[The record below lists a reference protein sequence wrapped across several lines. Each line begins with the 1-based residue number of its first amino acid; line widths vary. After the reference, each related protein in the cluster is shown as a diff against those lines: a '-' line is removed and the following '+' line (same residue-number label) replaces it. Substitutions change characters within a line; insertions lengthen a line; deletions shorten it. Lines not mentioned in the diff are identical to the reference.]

1 MIDGCT
7 RRSSLRS
14 KPLAVS
20 FQPSGS
26 ILNDARFTRYV
37 YTIPLMTDTKN
48 HSGEG
53 VAGSPEGRVFQP
65 ASFAELAE
73 AVELAFDY
81 RGDVTVS
88 LKSGES
94 LSGYLFNRQVSGS
107 DSYLELFP
115 SDSADARHIRYD
127 QIAAI
132 AFTGED
138 TATGKSW
145 ETWIA
150 KKDSERRAEVERV
163 AAEARRRGIL

>member
-1 MIDGCT
+1 MV
-7 RRSSLRS
+7 LRDTLHGF
-14 KPLAVS
+14 P
-20 FQPSGS
+20 
-26 ILNDARFTRYV
+26 
-37 YTIPLMTDTKN
+37 MTDTKN
-48 HSGEG
+48 RSGG
-53 VAGSPEGRVFQP
+53 VTGSPEGRVFEP
-65 ASFAELAE
+65 ASFAELSE

-94 LSGYLFNRQVSGS
+94 LNGYLFNRQVKGS
-107 DSYLELFP
+107 ESYLEVFP
-115 SDSADARHIRYD
+115 SDSSDTRQIRYD

-163 AAEARRRGIL
+163 KADAKARGIV

>member
-1 MIDGCT
+1 
-7 RRSSLRS
+7 
-14 KPLAVS
+14 
-20 FQPSGS
+20 
-26 ILNDARFTRYV
+26 
-37 YTIPLMTDTKN
+37 MTDTKN
-48 HSGEG
+48 HSAAG

-94 LSGYLFNRQVSGS
+94 LFGYLFNRQVSGPE
-107 DSYLELFP
+107 SYLEVFP
-115 SDSADARHIRYD
+115 SDSAEARRIRYD
-127 QIAAI
+127 QIATI

-145 ETWIA
+145 EAWIA
-150 KKDSERRAEVERV
+150 KKDFERRAEIDRI
-163 AAEARRRGIL
+163 AAEAKTRGIL

>member
-1 MIDGCT
+1 
-7 RRSSLRS
+7 
-14 KPLAVS
+14 
-20 FQPSGS
+20 
-26 ILNDARFTRYV
+26 
-37 YTIPLMTDTKN
+37 MTDTKT
-48 HSGEG
+48 HSFGG
-53 VAGSPEGRVFQP
+53 AASSLEGRIFQP

-94 LSGYLFNRQVSGS
+94 LSGYLFNRQLNGS
-107 DSYLELFP
+107 DSYLEVFP
-115 SDSADARHIRYD
+115 SDSSQARHIRYD

-145 ETWIA
+145 ENWIA

-163 AAEARRRGIL
+163 AADAKTRGNL

>member
-1 MIDGCT
+1 MTDIKTPG
-7 RRSSLRS
+7 
-14 KPLAVS
+14 
-20 FQPSGS
+20 SGS
-26 ILNDARFTRYV
+26 V
-37 YTIPLMTDTKN
+37 
-48 HSGEG
+48 S
-53 VAGSPEGRVFQP
+53 GSPEGRIFQP
-65 ASFAELAE
+65 ASFDELAE

-107 DSYLELFP
+107 DSYLEVFP
-115 SDSADARHIRYD
+115 SDSSSSRRIRYD
-127 QIAAI
+127 HIAAI

-150 KKDSERRAEVERV
+150 KKGSERRAEVERI
-163 AAEARRRGIL
+163 AAEARSRGIL

>member
-1 MIDGCT
+1 
-7 RRSSLRS
+7 
-14 KPLAVS
+14 
-20 FQPSGS
+20 
-26 ILNDARFTRYV
+26 
-37 YTIPLMTDTKN
+37 MTDTKN

-65 ASFAELAE
+65 ASFAEVAE

-107 DSYLELFP
+107 DSYLEIFP
-115 SDSADARHIRYD
+115 SDSSDARHIRYD

-145 ETWIA
+145 EAWIV
-150 KKDSERRAEVERV
+150 KKGSERRAEIERV
-163 AAEARRRGIL
+163 ESEARTRGIL

>member
-1 MIDGCT
+1 
-7 RRSSLRS
+7 
-14 KPLAVS
+14 
-20 FQPSGS
+20 
-26 ILNDARFTRYV
+26 
-37 YTIPLMTDTKN
+37 MTDTKG
-48 HSGEG
+48 HSFGG
-53 VAGSPEGRVFQP
+53 VAGSLEGRVFQP

-107 DSYLELFP
+107 DSYLEVFP
-115 SDSADARHIRYD
+115 SDSSPARQIRYD
-127 QIAAI
+127 QIVTI

-145 ETWIA
+145 ENWIA
-150 KKDSERRAEVERV
+150 KKGSERRAEVDRV
-163 AAEARRRGIL
+163 AADAKSRGIL

>member
-1 MIDGCT
+1 
-7 RRSSLRS
+7 
-14 KPLAVS
+14 
-20 FQPSGS
+20 
-26 ILNDARFTRYV
+26 
-37 YTIPLMTDTKN
+37 MTDTKN
-48 HSGEG
+48 HSSGG
-53 VAGSPEGRVFQP
+53 VTGSPEGRVFQP

-107 DSYLELFP
+107 DSYLEVFP
-115 SDSADARHIRYD
+115 SDSSEARHIRYD

-163 AAEARRRGIL
+163 AAEARTTRNSVSSPPADRISFTHFLCTWLHREWLSPSA

>member
-1 MIDGCT
+1 
-7 RRSSLRS
+7 
-14 KPLAVS
+14 
-20 FQPSGS
+20 
-26 ILNDARFTRYV
+26 
-37 YTIPLMTDTKN
+37 MTDTKQPK
-48 HSGEG
+48 SGG
-53 VAGSPEGRVFQP
+53 VTGSLEGRIFRP

-107 DSYLELFP
+107 DSSLDIFP
-115 SDSADARHIRYD
+115 SDSSSARQIRYD
-127 QIAAI
+127 QISAL

-145 ETWIA
+145 ENWIA
-150 KKDSERRAEVERV
+150 KKDSERRAEIERI
-163 AAEARRRGIL
+163 AADAKARGIV

>member
-1 MIDGCT
+1 
-7 RRSSLRS
+7 
-14 KPLAVS
+14 
-20 FQPSGS
+20 
-26 ILNDARFTRYV
+26 
-37 YTIPLMTDTKN
+37 MTDTKN
-48 HSGEG
+48 HSSGS

-65 ASFAELAE
+65 ASFAETVE

-94 LSGYLFNRQVSGS
+94 LSGYLFNRQVNGS
-107 DSYLELFP
+107 DSSLDLFP

-127 QIAAI
+127 QIASI

-145 ETWIA
+145 EVWIA
-150 KKDSERRAEVERV
+150 KKGSERRADVERV
-163 AAEARRRGIL
+163 EAEARTRGIL